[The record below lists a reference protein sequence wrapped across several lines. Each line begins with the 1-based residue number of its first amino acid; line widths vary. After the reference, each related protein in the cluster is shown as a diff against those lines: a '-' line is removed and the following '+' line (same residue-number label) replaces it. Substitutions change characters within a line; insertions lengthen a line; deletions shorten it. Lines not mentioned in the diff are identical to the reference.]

1 MSSQKARPNIRASS
15 SSDRSCTQSR
25 QPKTSKASRPDAAV
39 EAIRPSS
46 AKSFTH
52 RDPLRRYNVGTSRLC
67 HRKAGQP
74 NCSLCCQSMRPPW
87 AAEPGRHSAT
97 PSSDGTRLV
106 EPRPGEELSDAIV
119 GLRETSTLS
128 SSAAVT
134 ESWAPR
140 HNLRSAT
147 TRPLTAISDEI
158 GDCVYSISVPAR
170 RRRSAL
176 PIDKTATD
184 HAQSSSLLQVICNS
198 AMFD

>member
-1 MSSQKARPNIRASS
+1 MRRSRPSGRRQQNHLRTAIRSVDIMWGHLAFAIARPVNRTALFVVNQCAH
-15 SSDRSCTQSR
+15 RGR
-25 QPKTSKASRPDAAV
+25 QN
-39 EAIRPSS
+39 
-46 AKSFTH
+46 
-52 RDPLRRYNVGTSRLC
+52 L
-67 HRKAGQP
+67 
-74 NCSLCCQSMRPPW
+74 
-87 AAEPGRHSAT
+87 
-97 PSSDGTRLV
+97 
-106 EPRPGEELSDAIV
+106 DAIVRRLLPMALGLSNLGRARNYQTQFV